1 MRKDIEQIAKEAL
14 IITAIT
20 SAIYCAVNSKAII
33 SQIKEKANNL
43 KYEICM
49 TIRGITVY
57 NSVH

>member
-20 SAIYCAVNSKAII
+20 GAVYCISNSKAII
-33 SQIKEKANNL
+33 SQIKEKADDL

-49 TIRGITVY
+49 TIKGVTLY